1 MTSIQY
7 VWQRTSW
14 PQLTWNSE
22 RLLSLLGE
30 CRHAQGALFSA
41 IAALGFDLEN
51 QAQAE
56 FFTDEILNTSAI
68 EGERLNVRSVR
79 SSVARKLGLPS
90 AGLPV
95 ERRIDNLM
103 VVLLD
108 ATRNHAEPLTPER
121 LCGWHAALFPTG
133 YSGLHKIRVGTWR
146 KGPEAMQIVSGP
158 VGKEQIHYEAPPADR
173 LEAEMRHFFHWW
185 HESQGTTEGII
196 RAATAHFRF
205 VVIHPFDDGNGRIA
219 RALTDIALAQNDR
232 QPIRYY
238 SLSAQIMAERED
250 YYKILADV
258 SRGNG
263 DITDWLLWFL
273 GCFRRA
279 VAHSEMMLAGVF
291 TKAKFWQRHTHSPMT
306 ERQRKVLNRV
316 LDEPAGFEG
325 KLTTRKYA
333 SMAKVST
340 ATAYRELDQL
350 HAMGVLRRT
359 GKGRTVG
366 YDIILPDGV
375 IP

>member
-1 MTSIQY
+1 MKSIQY
-7 VWQRTSW
+7 IWQRQNW
-14 PQLTWNSE
+14 PQLTWDAE
-22 RLLSLLGE
+22 KFLCLLGE
-30 CRHAQGALFSA
+30 CRQLQGGLLGAV
-41 IAALGFDLEN
+41 AALGFDLEN

-56 FFTDEILNTSAI
+56 FFTEEILQTSAI
-68 EGERLNVRSVR
+68 EGEQLDVRSVR
-79 SSVARKLGLPS
+79 SSVARKLGLS
-90 AGLPV
+90 AAGLPV
-95 ERRIDNLM
+95 DQRIDNLM
-103 VVLLD
+103 AVLLD
-108 ATRNHAEPLTPER
+108 ATRNHSAPLTPER

-133 YSGLHKIRVGTWR
+133 YSGFHKIQVGAWR
-146 KGPEAMQIVSGP
+146 KSSEPMRVVSGP
-158 VGKEQIHYEAPPADR
+158 VGKERIHYEAPPADS
-173 LEAEMRHFFHWW
+173 LEGEMNRFFLWW
-185 HESQGTTEGII
+185 NESQGTIEGII
-196 RAATAHFRF
+196 RAAIAHFRF
-205 VVIHPFDDGNGRIA
+205 VAIHPFDDGNGRIA
-219 RALTDIALAQNDR
+219 RALTDTALAQNDR

-273 GCFRRA
+273 GCFSRA
-279 VAHSEMMLAGVF
+279 VAHSETMLAGVF
-291 TKAKFWQRHTHSPMT
+291 TKAKFWRLHTHSPMT
-306 ERQRKVLNRV
+306 ERQKKVLNRV

-366 YDIILPDGV
+366 YDIILPDGA
-375 IP
+375 IL